1 MPTSSSVPGD
11 GAIPELDEP
20 RVRLVRGPPP
30 GWSGDLVEVALRLA
44 QEHDR
49 IAAGMNDVVVR
60 RLFSAGLSLQTALA
74 LMDGH
79 RAAGKVQEAIGEL
92 DLAIAD
98 FRSVLSVTP
107 GLKRSGE
114 SGGSP
119 DSPARFSQALDL
131 VLRE

>member
-11 GAIPELDEP
+11 GTIPELDEP

-74 LMDGH
+74 LIGRPSCGREGSGSDRRAGPGEEVTPAPPGLNVFLLPA
-79 RAAGKVQEAIGEL
+79 RVWAAGT
-92 DLAIAD
+92 
-98 FRSVLSVTP
+98 R
-107 GLKRSGE
+107 R
-114 SGGSP
+114 
-119 DSPARFSQALDL
+119 
-131 VLRE
+131 

>member
-1 MPTSSSVPGD
+1 MRTSSSVPGD

-49 IAAGMNDVVVR
+49 IATGMNDVVVR

-98 FRSVLSVTP
+98 FRSVLFGHHQP
-107 GLKRSGE
+107 DAPL
-114 SGGSP
+114 GGRG
-119 DSPARFSQALDL
+119 D
-131 VLRE
+131 

>member
-11 GAIPELDEP
+11 GTIPELDEP

-74 LMDGH
+74 VMDGH

-92 DLAIAD
+92 DLAKKSPRRRRASMSFFFPRVFGQQEHED
-98 FRSVLSVTP
+98 
-107 GLKRSGE
+107 E
-114 SGGSP
+114 GGCQGDEAGP
-119 DSPARFSQALDL
+119 
-131 VLRE
+131 